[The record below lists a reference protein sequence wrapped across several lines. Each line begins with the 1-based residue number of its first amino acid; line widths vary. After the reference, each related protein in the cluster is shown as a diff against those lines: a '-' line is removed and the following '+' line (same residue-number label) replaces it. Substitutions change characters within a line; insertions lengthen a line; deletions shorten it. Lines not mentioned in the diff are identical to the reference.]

1 MSILHISAAVLRNQG
16 RRFSLSST
24 KSAAHGGNHMKEI
37 IVIRTSDPDG
47 SVFRAI
53 LGALQG
59 KDVQVLHDADLDPS
73 TLTLGDI
80 EIFPE
85 QRRVT
90 KAGVEICLNYG
101 EFSILYCMAR
111 CPGRVF
117 SREQLYNAAWG
128 EDYELGPI
136 PWITRSGGYGAS
148 WSLTPGAPPTSKPFF
163 GWDIKLR
170 DRLIAREHLPA
181 FSLPAPS
188 APAPPQ
194 RIFR

>member
-1 MSILHISAAVLRNQG
+1 MG
-16 RRFSLSST
+16 
-24 KSAAHGGNHMKEI
+24 EI

-47 SVFRAI
+47 SIFRSI

-59 KDVQVLHDADLDPS
+59 KDVQILHVADLKPS
-73 TLTLGDI
+73 VLTLGDI

-128 EDYELGPI
+128 EDNTIWRLRNKLEPDPKHPTYI
-136 PWITRSGGYGAS
+136 KTVFRVGY
-148 WSLTPGAPPTSKPFF
+148 K
-163 GWDIKLR
+163 IEK
-170 DRLIAREHLPA
+170 
-181 FSLPAPS
+181 
-188 APAPPQ
+188 
-194 RIFR
+194 